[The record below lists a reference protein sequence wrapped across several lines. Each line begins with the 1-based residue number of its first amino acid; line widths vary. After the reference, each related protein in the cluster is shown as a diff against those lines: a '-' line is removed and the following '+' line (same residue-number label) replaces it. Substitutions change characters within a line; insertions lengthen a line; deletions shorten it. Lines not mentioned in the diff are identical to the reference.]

1 MKRNMPPTKKK
12 GAHYFQQKFMN
23 SINNDFYELLVSDK

>member
-1 MKRNMPPTKKK
+1 MNGHMPPTKKK

-23 SINNDFYELLVSDK
+23 SINNDFY